1 MAVIYSILCFFR
13 CPRCSS
19 SCSCVLTYFECVRS
33 VMHKHLEKMGDV
45 TFDKIFNQKLV
56 NIQRIENRNQMGC
69 EIRFLLVSKR
79 PQPPKN
85 AVFVTSFSKNFAKA
99 SVMKNLYPS
108 SSFTKSLLN
117 GMSSG
122 QNRAFS
128 TPSAFRI

>member
-45 TFDKIFNQKLV
+45 TFDKIFNQKLE
-56 NIQRIENRNQMGC
+56 NILIQGYTAEHASPNEKTVFQWCTTLISLYVTTGFNQTDQ
-69 EIRFLLVSKR
+69 K
-79 PQPPKN
+79 
-85 AVFVTSFSKNFAKA
+85 VTSFSKNFAKA

-108 SSFTKSLLN
+108 SSFTKS
-117 GMSSG
+117 
-122 QNRAFS
+122 
-128 TPSAFRI
+128 TK